1 MSQQPKSPS
10 SPPALPAAPQEP
22 QEGNP
27 FRDVLPLRLCGYA
40 NEVGE
45 SFRLITPPWFV
56 RATYGVAFAYVLGD
70 TTFSFWSAGQQQ
82 RQQQQQEGPSLFK
95 KQSRAAAE
103 TFLWQMLAS
112 VTIPG
117 ATINLTVKA
126 ASFLVGK
133 AKNVSPAVV
142 RWGPVGVGLAAIPLI
157 IHPIDH
163 LVDSF
168 MASKP
173 VKSAL
178 DATFAGGGDAPRSL
192 EKSAREEQSK

>member
-1 MSQQPKSPS
+1 M
-10 SPPALPAAPQEP
+10 
-22 QEGNP
+22 
-27 FRDVLPLRLCGYA
+27 LPLRLCGYA

-45 SFRLITPPWFV
+45 SFRLITPPSFV

-70 TTFSFWSAGQQQ
+70 TAFSFRSAVQQQ
-82 RQQQQQEGPSLFK
+82 VLPPGGRPSSPCLLVR
-95 KQSRAAAE
+95 QSRAAAE

-112 VTIPG
+112 VAIPG

-126 ASFLVGK
+126 ASFLLGK
-133 AKNVSPAVV
+133 ANNNVSPAVA

-163 LVDSF
+163 MVDAF

-173 VKSAL
+173 VTTVM
-178 DATFAGGGDAPRSL
+178 DAVFAGGGEQEGA
-192 EKSAREEQSK
+192 EGENAREQSN